1 MLPPV
6 SAVSSV
12 DLSSSTAA
20 PRQETP
26 QPAKTTP
33 IVPTEPADVPPIKS
47 DANIR
52 AVSGELRLSQNV
64 SVLAETLGKLMNIAR
79 MDGESAET
87 YVNRLVAGLQT
98 IPADQKAVLE
108 KALGTVLRGISV
120 DVLAN
125 ILKSSSGPEAARL
138 AVMFELSRSSPAAST
153 PKPTI
158 TPYLQDLVPES
169 RVLIPQ
175 IKNSNIPSPVVA
187 TTPAPAGEADLLLI
201 TDVKIT
207 PPGVK
212 QTVPPAPAPATV
224 PSDPSAP
231 LLPNTPHSSAR
242 VVPPPPETGSAPIKP
257 LQQLAGLLV
266 PTTPSGAAMV
276 QENALIETAR
286 PLLAPN
292 QTSPNLSP
300 QIGVEPDESMNSARM
315 QQPLTQQIVNRDTLS
330 SITSAFTGATA
341 KEMETLLLA
350 VVTAKL
356 PAEADVLP
364 PSAPLLTAATI
375 DSDHDVMRLQPP
387 YAAIPHANPDS
398 AEADNTLTSSLRPE
412 TATGHRAAVA
422 LDINAAVLDQP
433 ALHAVVGAM
442 VAKEGIPLPFVNY
455 PAAGDEPESDAPPRG
470 RWPSSEGESSE
481 SDGDQEPSDQSSGQ
495 EERTADNDQVVDHS
509 LSQGANEDG
518 STGSAESYYLR
529 MSGVS

>member
-26 QPAKTTP
+26 QPAKTTAVEP
-33 IVPTEPADVPPIKS
+33 AEPADVPPITS

-98 IPADQKAVLE
+98 IPADQKAMLE
-108 KALGTVLRGISV
+108 KALGTILRGISV
-120 DVLAN
+120 DMLAN

-138 AVMFELSRSSPAAST
+138 AVMFELSRSSPAAANT

-158 TPYLQDLVPES
+158 TPYLQDLVPEN

-175 IKNSNIPSPVVA
+175 IRNANLPSPVVA
-187 TTPAPAGEADLLLI
+187 TTLAPAGELDLLLS
-201 TDVKIT
+201 TNVKIT
-207 PPGVK
+207 PSSVK
-212 QTVPPAPAPATV
+212 QTVAPATV
-224 PSDPSAP
+224 PSDSSAP
-231 LLPNTPHSSAR
+231 LLPNTPNSSAK
-242 VVPPPPETGSAPIKP
+242 VLPPLPEPGSAPSKP
-257 LQQLAGLLV
+257 PQQLAGLLAATV
-266 PTTPSGAAMV
+266 PSAAAMV

-292 QTSPNLSP
+292 QTSPNLVP

-315 QQPLTQQIVNRDTLS
+315 QQPLTPQIVNREILS
-330 SITSAFTGATA
+330 SITNAFTGAIA
-341 KEMETLLLA
+341 KEMETLLLT

-356 PAEADVLP
+356 PAQADVLL
-364 PSAPLLTAATI
+364 PSTPLLTAATI
-375 DSDHDVMRLQPP
+375 DGDHDAMRLPP
-387 YAAIPHANPDS
+387 PHAVVPPGNSDT
-398 AEADNTLTSSLRPE
+398 AEADSTLTSSLRPE
-412 TATGHRAAVA
+412 MVAAHRAAAA
-422 LDINAAVLDQP
+422 LDINAAVLNQP
-433 ALHAVVGAM
+433 ALHGVMAAM

-481 SDGDQEPSDQSSGQ
+481 NDGDQEPSDQSSGQ
-495 EERTADNDQVVDHS
+495 EEHIPDNNEVIDHS
-509 LSQGANEDG
+509 LSQGANDDG
-518 STGSAESYYLR
+518 STGGAESYYLR
-529 MSGVS
+529 MSSLS